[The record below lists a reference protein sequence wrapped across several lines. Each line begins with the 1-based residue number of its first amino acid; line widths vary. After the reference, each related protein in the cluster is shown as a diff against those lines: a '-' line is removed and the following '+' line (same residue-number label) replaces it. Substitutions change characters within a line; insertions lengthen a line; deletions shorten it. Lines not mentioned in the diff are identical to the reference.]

1 MLRGNV
7 FDNVI
12 GIDDKSLKE
21 TYSMLVSVFSNDT
34 YVNASDDDNYVD
46 LHEKQLKRNQA
57 KYFLIT
63 KEIQQSRTV
72 DYRNLLDVIGIELLP
87 AYIFCN

>member
-12 GIDDKSLKE
+12 GIDNESLKE

-46 LHEKQLKRNQA
+46 LHKKQLKRNQS
-57 KYFLIT
+57 KILSNN
-63 KEIQQSRTV
+63 ERNSTV
-72 DYRNLLDVIGIELLP
+72 TYS
-87 AYIFCN
+87 